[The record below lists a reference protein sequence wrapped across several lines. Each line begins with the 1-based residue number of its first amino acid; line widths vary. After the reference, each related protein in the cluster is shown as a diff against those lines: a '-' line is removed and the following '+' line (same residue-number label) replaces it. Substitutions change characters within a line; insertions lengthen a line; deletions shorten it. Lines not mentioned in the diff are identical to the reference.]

1 MAALL
6 EGRLPS
12 DALLCPLY
20 GTLPPERA
28 DAAIAPAP
36 PGRRKVVLATTIA
49 ETSLTIEGI
58 RLVLDTGLVRE
69 ARFDP
74 ASRLSRLVTTRVSLA
89 GAAQRAGRAGR
100 TQPGICCRLWD
111 REEEHGMRP
120 EIRPEILDA
129 DLSSLTLQLAVW
141 GVSDPAALS
150 WLDEPPAAHL
160 AVARQSLQE
169 LEALDARN
177 LPTTMGRSMAMLPL
191 PPHLGR
197 LLLLG
202 KKDGHGALACCLA
215 SLLEERDPLR
225 VRDAAA
231 KGFQSGPGRTLN
243 QRPDPIPGQVS
254 ASDPGCDLSRRLD
267 MALPRRT
274 GRPVA
279 SSA

>member
-1 MAALL
+1 MLHTERGSLLIFLPGEREIRQMAALL

-20 GTLPPERA
+20 GTLPPERQ

-74 ASRLSRLVTTRVSLA
+74 ARPSQPPGHNACFPGWSGSARR
-89 GAAQRAGRAGR
+89 QAGR

-231 KGFQSGPGRTLN
+231 KGFQSGRAE
-243 QRPDPIPGQVS
+243 R
-254 ASDPGCDLSRRLD
+254 
-267 MALPRRT
+267 
-274 GRPVA
+274 
-279 SSA
+279 

>member
-1 MAALL
+1 M
-6 EGRLPS
+6 
-12 DALLCPLY
+12 
-20 GTLPPERA
+20 
-28 DAAIAPAP
+28 
-36 PGRRKVVLATTIA
+36 LATTIA

-150 WLDEPPAAHL
+150 WLDEPPRRA
-160 AVARQSLQE
+160 S
-169 LEALDARN
+169 
-177 LPTTMGRSMAMLPL
+177 GRGPSKSA
-191 PPHLGR
+191 
-197 LLLLG
+197 
-202 KKDGHGALACCLA
+202 GA
-215 SLLEERDPLR
+215 
-225 VRDAAA
+225 
-231 KGFQSGPGRTLN
+231 
-243 QRPDPIPGQVS
+243 
-254 ASDPGCDLSRRLD
+254 
-267 MALPRRT
+267 
-274 GRPVA
+274 
-279 SSA
+279 